1 MEKANEILNN
11 MKLQKSPK
19 KEGEEKHYESAP
31 TTKRVTHDGD
41 RNIKFQKF
49 NVRESKYNYLEIEKE
64 KYSR

>member
-19 KEGEEKHYESAP
+19 KEGEEKYYESAP
-31 TTKRVTHDGD
+31 STKRVTHDGD

-49 NVRESKYNYLEIEKE
+49 NVK
-64 KYSR
+64 